1 MASKRSGYYPPTEE
15 KWNVYTHA
23 FGLVMSCVGLIFLI
37 LRANRLE
44 GYVPLVSFSIF
55 GASMILLYAASTFY
69 HSAKEEKIRYHLN
82 ILDHSAIFVLIAGT
96 YTPFTL
102 ITLSG
107 FTGWLIFGIVWGIA
121 LLGII
126 LKLFFTGRYRL
137 LSTII
142 YVFMGTIILFA
153 IKPLTE
159 KLPLNGLYW
168 VLGGGVAYVLGAILF
183 SIRKIPF
190 NHAIF
195 HVMVLLGSFA
205 HYMAIYHYVLP
216 G

>member
-1 MASKRSGYYPPTEE
+1 MASQRSGYYPPTEE

-82 ILDHSAIFVLIAGT
+82 ILDHAAIFVLIAGT